1 MVASMA
7 NLMPGAVET
16 IVDTIGSTP
25 IVRLNSVVGDLESE
39 IYVKVEYMNP
49 AGSMKDRVG
58 LNIIR
63 DAEERGMLG
72 PGGTIIEAT
81 SGNTGAGLAM
91 VAAIRGYKCIFV
103 MPDKMSHEKVDGLRA
118 YGAKVVI
125 CPTAVE
131 PSDPRSYYSVARRL
145 VEETPGAFYANQYH
159 NPANPESHYLST
171 APEIWEQTGGEFDAF
186 VAGMGT
192 GGTLSGCG
200 RYFKEKN
207 PDIQLVGVDPVGSLY
222 YEYVKTGR
230 LTKAFSYYVEGIGED
245 FLPSTMNLDILDDVV
260 QVDDRECFIMTR
272 ELVRREGIFCGGSC
286 GAAVMGAI
294 KYARSLKEPKRI
306 LVLLPDNA
314 QKYLSKVFNDE
325 WMRSNGFLDEQED
338 EGTVA
343 HILKRKPGK
352 LITVGI
358 ETTVR
363 DAVATLKQHGI
374 SQLPVLDQKGRHA
387 GIVAEIDLLNFLVEH
402 DGALETKIGDLVES
416 DYATV
421 TPHTRISLLKRI
433 FNDAKVVLVTENDK
447 LLGLLTKIDLIDY
460 LARDAAPGS
469 LPPAATAPASASTSE
484 DS

>member
-1 MVASMA
+1 MA
-7 NLMPGAVET
+7 KLMPGAVPSIIEA
-16 IVDTIGSTP
+16 IGNTP
-25 IVRLNSVVGDLESE
+25 IVRLNAVTADLESE

-103 MPDKMSHEKVDGLRA
+103 MPDKMSQEKVSALRA

-159 NPANPESHYLST
+159 NPANPEAHYVST
-171 APEIWEQTGGEFDAF
+171 GPEIWAQTGGEFDVF
-186 VAGMGT
+186 CSGMGT

-200 RYFKEKN
+200 RYFKEQN
-207 PDIQLVGVDPVGSLY
+207 PNIQIVGVDPVGSLY

-230 LTKAFSYYVEGIGED
+230 MTKAFSYYVEGIGED

-260 QVDDRECFIMTR
+260 QVDDLECFMMTR

-294 KYARSLKEPKRI
+294 KYARASKTPKRI

-314 QKYLSKVFNDE
+314 QKYLSKIFNDD
-325 WMRSNGFLDEQED
+325 WMRSNGFLNEHEN

-343 HILKRKPGK
+343 HILKRRPQK
-352 LITVGI
+352 LITI
-358 ETTVR
+358 TSTTTVR
-363 DAVATLKQHGI
+363 EAVFALKEHGI
-374 SQLPVLDQKGRHA
+374 SQLPVLDDNGRHC

-402 DGALETKIGDLVES
+402 EGGALDTPVVDLVES

-421 TPHTRISLLKRI
+421 TPHTRITLLKRI
-433 FNDAKVVLVTENDK
+433 FNDAKVVLVTENDN
-447 LLGLLTKIDLIDY
+447 LRGLLTKIDLIDY
-460 LARDAAPGS
+460 LARDAA
-469 LPPAATAPASASTSE
+469 AASKGKGKDT
-484 DS
+484 

>member
-1 MVASMA
+1 MAS
-7 NLMPGAVET
+7 LMPGAVPSIIEA
-16 IVDTIGSTP
+16 IGNTP
-25 IVRLNSVVGDLESE
+25 IVRLNAVTADIESE

-103 MPDKMSHEKVDGLRA
+103 MPDKMSQEKVSALRA

-159 NPANPESHYLST
+159 NPANPEAHYVST
-171 APEIWEQTGGEFDAF
+171 GPEIWEQTQGQFDVF
-186 VAGMGT
+186 CSGMGT

-207 PDIQLVGVDPVGSLY
+207 PDVQIVGVDPVGSLY

-230 LTKAFSYYVEGIGED
+230 MTKAFSYYVEGIGED
-245 FLPSTMNLDILDDVV
+245 FLPSTMNLDILDDIV
-260 QVDDRECFIMTR
+260 QVDDLECFMMTR

-294 KYARSLKEPKRI
+294 KYARSLQTPKRI

-314 QKYLSKVFNDE
+314 QKYLSKIFNDD
-325 WMRSNGFLDEQED
+325 WMRSNGFLNEHEN

-343 HILKRKPGK
+343 HILKRRPQK
-352 LITVGI
+352 LITI
-358 ETTVR
+358 SSSATVR
-363 DAVATLKQHGI
+363 EAVIALKEHGI
-374 SQLPVLDQKGRHA
+374 SQLPVLDEKGRHF

-402 DGALETKIGDLVES
+402 EGHALDTPVADLVES

-421 TPHTRISLLKRI
+421 TPHTRITLLKRI
-433 FNDAKVVLVTENDK
+433 FNDAKVVLVTENDN
-447 LLGLLTKIDLIDY
+447 LRGLLTKIDLIDY
-460 LARDAAPGS
+460 LARDAAAMRKGKD
-469 LPPAATAPASASTSE
+469 T
-484 DS
+484 

>member
-1 MVASMA
+1 MA
-7 NLMPGAVET
+7 TLMPGAVPSVIEA
-16 IVDTIGSTP
+16 IGNTP
-25 IVRLNSVVGDLESE
+25 IVRLNAVTADLESE

-103 MPDKMSHEKVDGLRA
+103 MPDKMSHEKVSSLRA

-145 VEETPGAFYANQYH
+145 VEETPGAFYSNQYH
-159 NPANPESHYLST
+159 NPANPEAHYVST
-171 APEIWEQTGGEFDAF
+171 APEIWEQTNGEFNVF
-186 VAGMGT
+186 MGGMGT

-200 RYFKEKN
+200 RYFKERN
-207 PDIQLVGVDPVGSLY
+207 SDIQIVGVDPVGSLY

-230 LTKAFSYYVEGIGED
+230 MTKAFSYYVEGIGED

-260 QVDDRECFIMTR
+260 QVDDRECFMMTR
-272 ELVRREGIFCGGSC
+272 ELVRREGLFCGGSG
-286 GAAVMGAI
+286 GAAVIGAI

-314 QKYLSKVFNDE
+314 QKYLSKIFNDD
-325 WMRSNGFLDEQED
+325 WMRSNGFLEERED

-343 HILKRKPGK
+343 HILKRRPQK
-352 LITVGI
+352 LITI
-358 ETTVR
+358 TSDSTVR

-374 SQLPVLDQKGRHA
+374 SQLPVLDPRGRHC

-402 DGALETKIGDLVES
+402 EGGALDTPVTELVES

-421 TPHTRISLLKRI
+421 TPHTRITLLKRI
-433 FNDAKVVLVTENDK
+433 FNDAKVVLVTENEV
-447 LLGLLTKIDLIDY
+447 LRGLLTKIDLIDY
-460 LARDAAPGS
+460 LARDAA
-469 LPPAATAPASASTSE
+469 AASKTKESV
-484 DS
+484 

>member
-1 MVASMA
+1 MA
-7 NLMPGAVET
+7 KLMQGAVPT
-16 IVDTIGSTP
+16 IVDAIGGTP
-25 IVRLNSVVGDLESE
+25 IVKLNNVVGDIESE

-63 DAEERGMLG
+63 DAEKRGMLG

-103 MPDKMSHEKVDGLRA
+103 MPDKMSAEKVDALRA

-131 PSDPRSYYSVARRL
+131 PSDPRSYYSTARRL
-145 VEETPGAFYANQYH
+145 VEETPGAFYSNQYH
-159 NPANPESHYLST
+159 NPANPESHFVST
-171 APEIWEQTGGEFDAF
+171 APEIWEQTGGEFDVF

-207 PDIQLVGVDPVGSLY
+207 PNIQLVGVDPVGSLY

-294 KYARSLKEPKRI
+294 KYARTLKEPKRI

-314 QKYLSKVFNDE
+314 QKYLSKIFSDD
-325 WMRSNGFLDEQED
+325 WMRSNGFLLETED

-343 HILKRKPGK
+343 HILKGKPK
-352 LITVGI
+352 LITVSA

-363 DAVATLKQHGI
+363 EAVATLKKHGI
-374 SQLPVLDQKGRHA
+374 SQLPVLDQNGRHK
-387 GIVAEIDLLNFLVEH
+387 GIVAELDLLNALVEGA
-402 DGALETKIGDLVES
+402 DALEKPIGDLVEG

-421 TPHTRISLLKRI
+421 TPQTRITLLKRI
-433 FNDAKVVLVTENDK
+433 FNDAKVVLVTENDE
-447 LLGLLTKIDLIDY
+447 LRGLLTKIDLIDY

-469 LPPAATAPASASTSE
+469 LGRE
-484 DS
+484 G

>member
-1 MVASMA
+1 MFRAMPE
-7 NLMPGAVET
+7 LMPGAVPS
-16 IVDTIGSTP
+16 IIDAIGNTP
-25 IVRLNSVVGDLESE
+25 IVRLNAVTADIDSE

-103 MPDKMSHEKVDGLRA
+103 MPDKMSQEKISALRA

-159 NPANPESHYLST
+159 NPANPEAHYVST
-171 APEIWEQTGGEFDAF
+171 APEIWAQTKGEFDVF
-186 VAGMGT
+186 CAGMGT
-192 GGTLSGCG
+192 GGTLSGCA
-200 RYFKEKN
+200 RYFKERK
-207 PDIQLVGVDPVGSLY
+207 PGLQIVGVDPVGSLY

-230 LTKAFSYYVEGIGED
+230 LTKSFSYYVEGIGED
-245 FLPSTMNLDILDDVV
+245 FLPSTMNLDCLDEVV
-260 QVDDRECFIMTR
+260 QVDDLECFMMTR

-294 KYARSLKEPKRI
+294 KYARAQKQPKRI

-314 QKYLSKVFNDE
+314 QKYLSKIFNDD
-325 WMRSNGFLDEQED
+325 WMRSNGFLDD
-338 EGTVA
+338 NDNEGTVA
-343 HILKRKPGK
+343 HILKRRPQK
-352 LITVGI
+352 LITI
-358 ETTVR
+358 SASTTVR
-363 DAVATLKQHGI
+363 VAVSTLKQHGI
-374 SQLPVLDQKGRHA
+374 SQLPVLDENGRHC
-387 GIVAEIDLLNFLVEH
+387 GIVAEIDLLNHLVENP
-402 DGALETKIGDLVES
+402 GALDTPVSAMIES

-421 TPHTRISLLKRI
+421 TPHTRITLLKRI
-433 FNDAKVVLVTENDK
+433 FNDAKVVLVTENDQ
-447 LLGLLTKIDLIDY
+447 LRGLLSKIDLIDY
-460 LARDAAPGS
+460 LARDAA
-469 LPPAATAPASASTSE
+469 TTTKK

>member
-1 MVASMA
+1 MA
-7 NLMPGAVET
+7 KLMHGAVPT
-16 IVDTIGSTP
+16 IVDAIGQTP

-63 DAEERGMLG
+63 DAEKRGMLG
-72 PGGTIIEAT
+72 AGGTIIEAT

-103 MPDKMSHEKVDGLRA
+103 MPDKMSQEKIDALRA

-159 NPANPESHYLST
+159 NPANPEAHYLST
-171 APEIWEQTGGEFDAF
+171 APEIWEQTNGDFDVF

-207 PDIQLVGVDPVGSLY
+207 PDVQLVGVDPVGSLY

-260 QVDDRECFIMTR
+260 QVDDRECFVMTR

-294 KYARSLKEPKRI
+294 KYARTLKEPKKI

-325 WMRSNGFLDEQED
+325 WMRSNGFLSEQDD

-343 HILKRKPGK
+343 HILKGKPQK
-352 LITVGI
+352 LLTVS
-358 ETTVR
+358 TKTSVR
-363 DAVATLKQHGI
+363 EAVATLKEHGI
-374 SQLPVLDQKGRHA
+374 SQLPVLDEKGRHS
-387 GIVAEIDLLNFLVEH
+387 GIVSEIDLLNFLVAG
-402 DGALETKIGDLVES
+402 DGSLDSDLGSLVGS

-421 TPHTRISLLKRI
+421 TPHTRITLLKRI
-433 FNDAKVVLVTENDK
+433 FNDAKVVLVTEDNK

-460 LARDAAPGS
+460 LATDASRGQD
-469 LPPAATAPASASTSE
+469 T
-484 DS
+484 

>member
-1 MVASMA
+1 MTTETKP
-7 NLMPGAVET
+7 LMKGAVADVTEA
-16 IVDTIGSTP
+16 IGRTP
-25 IVRLNSVVGDLESE
+25 IVKLNHVVEDLESE

-63 DAEERGMLG
+63 DAEKRGMLG

-91 VAAIRGYKCIFV
+91 VAATRGYKCIFV
-103 MPDKMSHEKVDGLRA
+103 MPDKMSQEKIDALRA
-118 YGAKVVI
+118 YGSKVVV

-131 PSDPRSYYSVARRL
+131 PSDPRSYYSTARRL

-159 NPANPESHYLST
+159 NPANPEAHFLST
-171 APEIWEQTGGEFDAF
+171 APEIWEQTQGDFDVF
-186 VAGMGT
+186 VGGMGT

-200 RYFKEKN
+200 RYFKERN
-207 PDIQLVGVDPVGSLY
+207 PDVKIVGVDPIGSLY

-260 QVDDRECFIMTR
+260 QVDDKECFQMTR
-272 ELVRREGIFCGGSC
+272 ALVRREGIFCGGSC

-294 KYARSLKEPKRI
+294 KYARDLKEPKKI

-314 QKYLSKVFNDE
+314 QKYLSKIFNDE
-325 WMRSNGFLDEQED
+325 WMRSNGFLED
-338 EGTVA
+338 EDEIGTVA
-343 HILKRKPGK
+343 HILKRHPQK
-352 LITVGI
+352 LITLDSS
-358 ETTVR
+358 TTVR
-363 DAVATLKQHGI
+363 KAIGVLKENGI
-374 SQLPVLDQKGRHA
+374 SQIPVLDEQKRHC
-387 GIVAEIDLLNFLVEH
+387 GIVSEIDLLNFLVEH
-402 DGALETKIGDLVES
+402 EGDLDHPIGDLVSS

-421 TPHTRISLLKRI
+421 TPHTRTQLLKNI
-433 FNDAKVVLVTENDK
+433 FNDAKVCLVVEHDR

-460 LARDAAPGS
+460 LA
-469 LPPAATAPASASTSE
+469 SASLANA
-484 DS
+484 

>member
-1 MVASMA
+1 
-7 NLMPGAVET
+7 
-16 IVDTIGSTP
+16 
-25 IVRLNSVVGDLESE
+25 
-39 IYVKVEYMNP
+39 
-49 AGSMKDRVG
+49 
-58 LNIIR
+58 
-63 DAEERGMLG
+63 LG

-103 MPDKMSHEKVDGLRA
+103 MPDKMSQEKIQALRA

-159 NPANPESHYLST
+159 NPANPEAHYVST
-171 APEIWEQTGGEFDAF
+171 GPEIWAQTGGEFDVF
-186 VAGMGT
+186 CSGMGT

-207 PDIQLVGVDPVGSLY
+207 PEIQIVGVDPVGSLY

-230 LTKAFSYYVEGIGED
+230 MTKAFSYYVEGIGED

-260 QVDDRECFIMTR
+260 QVDDRECFMMTR

-294 KYARSLKEPKRI
+294 KYARTLKTPKRI

-314 QKYLSKVFNDE
+314 QKYLSKIFNDD
-325 WMRSNGFLDEQED
+325 WMRSNGFLNEHEN

-343 HILKRKPGK
+343 HILKRRPQK
-352 LITVGI
+352 LITI
-358 ETTVR
+358 TTTTTVR
-363 DAVATLKQHGI
+363 EAVFALKEHGI
-374 SQLPVLDQKGRHA
+374 SQLPVLDDNGRHC

-402 DGALETKIGDLVES
+402 EGGALDTPVVDLVES

-421 TPHTRISLLKRI
+421 TPHTRITLLKRI
-433 FNDAKVVLVTENDK
+433 FNDAKVVLVTENDN
-447 LLGLLTKIDLIDY
+447 LRGLLTKIDLIDY
-460 LARDAAPGS
+460 LARDAAP
-469 LPPAATAPASASTSE
+469 ASKGKGK
-484 DS
+484 DN